1 MISADCSS
9 LWHLLWQIVLL
20 GGRDRVPA
28 VLTKQKLCCKRWLGL
43 LGRQATLA
51 RLRDENLRIC
61 KLFLRRHFRYD
72 ISIIVVL

>member
-20 GGRDRVPA
+20 GGRDSVPA
-28 VLTKQKLCCKRWLGL
+28 VLTKQKLCLKRWLGL

-51 RLRDENLRIC
+51 SLRDENLRIC
-61 KLFLRRHFRYD
+61 KLLLRRYFRYD